1 MFEQLIIS
9 CQHDDK
15 LHQMLRYDNLWETPK
30 CKRSQ
35 IVQNVQKYRIDKIMI
50 ISVEEGGKEEW
61 KLPASSIA
69 FSKSALTMDPFS
81 GSRVLPAVP
90 IPENQKKKKSSMKN
104 TWSFRTNARL
114 C

>member
-1 MFEQLIIS
+1 MFEQLIII

-15 LHQMLRYDNLWETPK
+15 LHQML
-30 CKRSQ
+30 
-35 IVQNVQKYRIDKIMI
+35 KYRIYEELQ
-50 ISVEEGGKEEW
+50 SVQDCAKVSNRQNYDCLIEKGRRGERRM

-90 IPENQKKKKSSMKN
+90 IPEN
-104 TWSFRTNARL
+104 
-114 C
+114 